1 MRNNLVLRAN
11 LNETTGGVFTG
22 GNVSVVGDYVV
33 HTFNDNGTFN
43 ITGDDLDVE
52 VLLVGKGGSGGQGD
66 GGQGYGGGGG
76 GAEVVVT
83 SMPALPSGTYS
94 VVVADA
100 SEAITS
106 FNGTTAVSGDS
117 GEDDSQAGAGGDSTD
132 YTGGS
137 ATSPYNSSGAGG
149 AGAGSNGNNGYDG
162 VSTTIAGQ
170 GGSGI
175 TNDWLGTTKT
185 YGAGG
190 GGATQNLPSVPNEG
204 AGGSSEA
211 GDGAKGSI
219 TTDIDGGDADANS
232 GAGGGGATGDG
243 LRGGAGSGVVIIRYL
258 LSNVQ
263 RPVTYDLDTFETIP
277 FRVDVSAIQN
287 SEIGNVFGVASQT
300 IELPGS
306 KINNTFFNAAFNVN
320 SPIVKGFERSVPCQ
334 VLQSGAE
341 VFTGNLILNEV
352 ITDGVSDTTYSVTLV
367 NESVDF
373 AEKIKETYL
382 SNLDFSDLTHPYT
395 ITSVTSSWED
405 GIASGDVYYPLADY
419 GLDGTDSAVTP
430 IQFGGT
436 PGKIDNTNTPMQ
448 ISQFKP
454 SVRVKAIMDRIFDS
468 AGYQYESTFFDSA
481 EFQTI
486 YTLTTANDKLGITNN
501 QSQDAGFEAKK
512 AASQVLSGPTTFQE
526 DIIFPTEI
534 YDPGSSYNTGN
545 SQFTIASA
553 GTYAFRSSLDF
564 RKSTIGKIS
573 LCTVQLIKNGSTILA
588 TQYYDIKQPVDG
600 TMNFTTAGFNL
611 TAGDVIKLRATWE
624 GYDVSIS
631 PIDLELLSS
640 STFGTIYAP
649 VLLVGADVDMGA
661 QFDPTIK
668 ALDFLKG
675 IIQKFNLVIEPKKNE
690 RNTLIIEP
698 FDTWAEQGVVKD
710 WSSKYDRATK
720 VSVKHPIQSQ
730 PQKVTFTDGFDG
742 DALTDYA
749 KNNFDSELPYGGI
762 SYVSDSDIPQ
772 GERKVGG
779 FFSPLPT
786 KGVPQGS
793 GVIIPHLYRKD
804 GADTKS
810 FKFKPRIGY
819 RINNRTAVGAT
830 NGQFFVYDAQSD
842 SSVGVTTYSTI
853 SSVQAYPIGSGSSLH
868 YDAGRWYPFHQ
879 NQSNGKTPLGA
890 FNTYWGR
897 YMNELYD
904 ESARI
909 LTLNMQF
916 DPIELKDIQLNDK
929 IFIDN
934 AYYRINKISGFN
946 ITDRDSVQVE
956 LLKTPLRQ
964 FKFPRRRIGDIDI
977 GVTDVGD
984 FLPRGVVTVRG
995 PLGEVV
1001 TDENQLK
1008 EFSSLAGYTFLSG
1021 SVYWDATY
1029 NTYINA
1035 LQEQAVIGSVQVDD
1049 NAGAIVGTQDGGTI
1063 GQGADKIVIVGTDNI
1078 VEANVKNA
1086 VISGDTISIG
1096 NDSDNIAVLSSKNSS
1111 ILSGSKDVTLIGSI
1125 NATLGGNLN
1134 TMVSSENSQMIGTK
1148 VTQSSMIGVESV
1160 TFDGGGNTFERH
1172 THIGGDGFLFYQTS
1186 SAEGIETFTNSVGLG
1201 QLPNLPVAVG
1211 VPKEGKVILGNS
1223 ILTGAQY
1230 LKVTEVSASAAGT
1243 YDMSSDDDS
1252 YLTYF
1257 NWSGGNGT
1265 FSVDLPSATTNRGRF
1280 IRFMTDGTF
1289 NNASKIVNITPLSPQ
1304 TIDGDPE
1311 YPINK
1316 DYNGLAILSTGTEWI
1331 IIQERA

>member
-1 MRNNLVLRAN
+1 MRNNLVLR
-11 LNETTGGVFTG
+11 
-22 GNVSVVGDYVV
+22 
-33 HTFNDNGTFN
+33 
-43 ITGDDLDVE
+43 
-52 VLLVGKGGSGGQGD
+52 
-66 GGQGYGGGGG
+66 
-76 GAEVVVT
+76 VT
-83 SMPALPSGTYS
+83 
-94 VVVADA
+94 
-100 SEAITS
+100 
-106 FNGTTAVSGDS
+106 
-117 GEDDSQAGAGGDSTD
+117 
-132 YTGGS
+132 
-137 ATSPYNSSGAGG
+137 
-149 AGAGSNGNNGYDG
+149 YDG
-162 VSTTIAGQ
+162 A
-170 GGSGI
+170 
-175 TNDWLGTTKT
+175 
-185 YGAGG
+185 
-190 GGATQNLPSVPNEG
+190 
-204 AGGSSEA
+204 
-211 GDGAKGSI
+211 
-219 TTDIDGGDADANS
+219 
-232 GAGGGGATGDG
+232 
-243 LRGGAGSGVVIIRYL
+243 R
-258 LSNVQ
+258 
-263 RPVTYDLDTFETIP
+263 YDLDTFETIP

-287 SEIGNVFGVASQT
+287 SEIGNVFGVASQA
-300 IELPGS
+300 IQLPGS
-306 KINNTFFNAAFNVN
+306 KINNKFFNAAFNVN
-320 SPIVKGFERSVPCQ
+320 SPVVKGFERSVPCQ
-334 VLQSGAE
+334 VIQGGAE

-382 SNLDFSDLTHPYT
+382 SNLDFTDLTHPYT
-395 ITSVTSSWED
+395 LTSITASWED
-405 GIASGDVYYPLADY
+405 DIANGDVYYPLVDY
-419 GLDGTDSAVTP
+419 GLDGTDPTTNP

-436 PGKIDNTNTPMQ
+436 VGKVDNSTTPMQ
-448 ISQFKP
+448 ITQFKP

-501 QSQDAGFEAKK
+501 QSQDAGFSSKK
-512 AASQVLSGPTTFQE
+512 TGTQTFNGPFDSAVPLTFNE
-526 DIIFPTEI
+526 EI
-534 YDPGSSYNTGN
+534 YDPGSSYNPAT
-545 SQFTIASA
+545 SEFTIATN
-553 GTYAFRSSLDF
+553 GVYAF
-564 RKSTIGKIS
+564 KSAMQFFKTTVGKLS
-573 LCTVQLIKNGSTILA
+573 VFTVELIKNGSTVLA
-588 TQYYDIKQPVDG
+588 SQYFDIANNGAG
-600 TMNFTTAGFNL
+600 TMNFTSAGFNL
-611 TAGDVIKLRATWE
+611 VAGDTIKLRATWE
-624 GYDVSIS
+624 GYDVGLN
-631 PIDLELLSS
+631 PIDLDVLSS

-649 VLLVGADVDMGA
+649 VLVVGANVDIAA

-675 IIQKFNLVIEPKKNE
+675 IIQKFNLVIEPKKNQ

-698 FDTWAEQGVVKD
+698 FDTWADQGVVKD

-730 PQKVTFTDGFDG
+730 PQTVTFTDGFDG
-742 DALTDYA
+742 DALTDYS

-786 KGVPQGS
+786 KGIPQGS
-793 GVIIPHLYRKD
+793 GIIIPHLYRKD
-804 GADTKS
+804 GADNKS

-819 RINNRTAVGAT
+819 RINNRASVGALT
-830 NGQFFVYDAQSD
+830 GQFYVYDAQAVA
-842 SSVGVTTYSTI
+842 SVPINIYSTI
-853 SSVQAYPIGSGSSLH
+853 SSIQSYPVGSSNSLH

-879 NQSNGKTPLGA
+879 NQSDGKTPLGA
-890 FNTYWGR
+890 FNNYWGR

-946 ITDRDSVQVE
+946 ITDRDNVTVE

-977 GVTDVGD
+977 GVYDVGD
-984 FLPRGVVTVRG
+984 FLPIGEVVVRG

-1001 TDENQLK
+1001 TDENKLK

-1035 LQEQAVIGSVQVDD
+1035 LNEQAIIGSVQVDD
-1049 NAGAIVGTQDGGTI
+1049 NAGAVLGTQDGGTI
-1063 GQGADKIVIVGTDNI
+1063 GQGADKLLLVGTDNI
-1078 VEANVKNA
+1078 VEANVKNG
-1086 VISGDTISIG
+1086 VISGDTITIQ
-1096 NDSDNIAVLSSKNSS
+1096 NDATNLAVLSSRDST
-1111 ILSGSKDVTLIGSI
+1111 IISGSQDVTLIGSI

-1148 VTQSSMIGVESV
+1148 VTQSSMIGVESI
-1160 TFDGGGNTFERH
+1160 TFGGANTFERH
-1172 THIGGDGFLFYQTS
+1172 THIGGDGFLFYQS
-1186 SAEGIETFTNSVGLG
+1186 SPGEGIETFTNSVGLG
-1201 QLPNLPVAVG
+1201 QLPNVPVAVG

-1252 YLTYF
+1252 YLTYL

-1289 NNASKIVNITPLSPQ
+1289 DNASKIVNLVPV
-1304 TIDGDPE
+1304 
-1311 YPINK
+1311 NRNRM
-1316 DYNGLAILSTGTEWI
+1316 DYHTRESLSTITLYFP
-1331 IIQERA
+1331 